1 MEGSQK
7 VESEFI
13 KHCNFWRD
21 NVEGVTD
28 CLSRGVDVNTTN
40 EYGRTGLMLACKRG
54 NSAIVS
60 RLVQVAGLDIN
71 YQDRV
76 GDTAALLASREG
88 QTECLRI
95 LADTG
100 RVDCSKTGSGLT
112 LRY

>member
-1 MEGSQK
+1 M
-7 VESEFI
+7 
-13 KHCNFWRD
+13 
-21 NVEGVTD
+21 EGVTD
-28 CLSRGVDVNTTN
+28 CLARGVDVNTTN

-100 RVDCSKTGSGLT
+100 RVDWSKAGSGLT